1 MRNISRLHSSKITV
15 EKSPSCFF
23 SFAFTVS
30 RSSLMQ
36 REIHMSSLAI
46 FSNKP
51 KSEQNK
57 KKTSRMHDVIRFCV
71 NNRSFIAI
79 VLNEKR
85 VDVNFHRD
93 FQGGWVVEGLIKAY
107 IPRFLSS
114 PTCRYRTK
122 ITEIPV
128 NLKQTILKRSLSSRN
143 RHHHY
148 HH

>member
-1 MRNISRLHSSKITV
+1 
-15 EKSPSCFF
+15 
-23 SFAFTVS
+23 
-30 RSSLMQ
+30 MQ

-79 VLNEKR
+79 VLNEKC

-93 FQGGWVVEGLIKAY
+93 FQGGWVVEGLIKPTFSVSY
-107 IPRFLSS
+107 PRQLVVIEQ
-114 PTCRYRTK
+114 RLQKY
-122 ITEIPV
+122 
-128 NLKQTILKRSLSSRN
+128 L
-143 RHHHY
+143 
-148 HH
+148 